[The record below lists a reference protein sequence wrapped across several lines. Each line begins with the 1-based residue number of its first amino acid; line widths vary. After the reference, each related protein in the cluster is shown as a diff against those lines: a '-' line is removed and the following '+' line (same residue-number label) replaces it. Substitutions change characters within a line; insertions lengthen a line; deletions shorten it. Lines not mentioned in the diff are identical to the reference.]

1 MLHGPLVLLLMYCY
15 IWNKFSLNQGELWQ
29 NAPYPSCFYVCK
41 HTIPDAYTPSCIQ
54 FCLFSILHAN
64 DEYAVILRVN
74 SARLNLKEATEGQQQ
89 QQKRICWPCCQ
100 ETANN
105 CHWCNIVGIM
115 QWWAFVYCLFLLVC
129 LYVLFI
135 CFVLF
140 LLFSLHLYPR
150 CFIRG
155 DAEDKRHCPATLA
168 PRGLQRKGEHSA
180 LWMDCR
186 SQQSD
191 CVPSLIPTSAFSAIL
206 FLSTCPHWHTWVG
219 SAVCKC
225 DDRNN

>member
-115 QWWAFVYCLFLLVC
+115 QWWAFVL
-129 LYVLFI
+129 LFI
-135 CFVLF
+135 FACLPLCFVHLLCFVFVVF
-140 LLFSLHLYPR
+140 LASISKMFYSRR
-150 CFIRG
+150 CRG
-155 DAEDKRHCPATLA
+155 QKALPCDLSAARLAAEGRALCTVDGLSQSAKWLRSITDTNICLLRHPF
-168 PRGLQRKGEHSA
+168 P
-180 LWMDCR
+180 
-186 SQQSD
+186 
-191 CVPSLIPTSAFSAIL
+191 FY
-206 FLSTCPHWHTWVG
+206 LSTLTHVSWISCL
-219 SAVCKC
+219 
-225 DDRNN
+225 